1 MRRSLPN
8 LPALAL
14 AAVTAMLFGWIATL
28 GSGCGPGLF
37 AVEVTATPTGSGVPT
52 GTPTP
57 GILSGDVLIAGGID
71 ASNNAVATAELYDPN
86 TQTFANTGVMNTA
99 RAFHTATQLDNGT
112 ILIAGGQTP
121 GGAPLNT
128 AEIYNEST
136 EAFHLVAS
144 KMVAA
149 RTLHT
154 ATLLNNGQVLITGG
168 AGANNVPLATAELYN
183 PSTGTFTATRGNMNF
198 KRAAH
203 TATLLGSGQV
213 LIAGGYSNASQTTVQ
228 NTAELYDPSTQ
239 TFTNITSL
247 MRNARY
253 FDQMQIFPGGAPL
266 SGQVLL
272 AGGGGNSGI
281 VTATAELY
289 NPISNAFSSV
299 STMVST
305 RMQFAS
311 AIVQIAGNTMVLL
324 CGGMTNAGTVT
335 STAELFNPASLTF
348 GPTGNMTDSRRFE
361 TATAFISG
369 PLAGEV
375 LVTGGQD
382 AIGVPNTVN
391 TAELYSST
399 FLTFSATG
407 PMANARYGHTATILP

>member
-8 LPALAL
+8 LPTLAL
-14 AAVTAMLFGWIATL
+14 AAVAAMLFGWLATL

-57 GILSGDVLIAGGID
+57 GKLSGDILIAGGID
-71 ASNNAVATAELYDPN
+71 ATNNAVATAEIYDPN
-86 TQTFANTGVMNTA
+86 TQTFADTGAMNKA
-99 RAFHTATQLDNGT
+99 RAFHTATQLNNGA

-121 GGAPLNT
+121 GGTPLNT

-136 EAFHLVAS
+136 EAFRLLAG

-154 ATLLNNGQVLITGG
+154 ATLLNNGWVLITGG
-168 AGANNVPLATAELYN
+168 AGANNVPLDTAELYN
-183 PSTGTFTATRGNMNF
+183 PSTGTFTATKGNMNF

-213 LIAGGYSNASQTTVQ
+213 LIAGGYSDSKQTTVQ

-239 TFTNITSL
+239 TFTNITAL
-247 MRNARY
+247 MRDARY
-253 FDQMQIFPGGAPL
+253 FDQAQIFPGGAPL
-266 SGQVLL
+266 SGEVLL
-272 AGGGGNSGI
+272 AGGHDNNV
-281 VTATAELY
+281 VTATAEVY
-289 NPISNAFSSV
+289 NPTSNAFSSV
-299 STMVST
+299 STMTST

-324 CGGMTNAGTVT
+324 CGGMTNASTIT
-335 STAELFNPASLTF
+335 ATAELFNPTSLTF

-382 AIGVPNTVN
+382 AIGVSNTVN

-399 FLTFSATG
+399 FLTFSATA
-407 PMANARYGHTATILP
+407 PMANARYGHTAIVLP